1 MPTHHSDPLPDVEVY
16 EAPVLGSP
24 VLVTAVTLFSA
35 TVDPDGGVIDFGG
48 G

>member
-1 MPTHHSDPLPDVEVY
+1 MTTTHPDPSSDVETY
-16 EAPVLGSP
+16 DAPVLGHA
-24 VLVTAVTLFSA
+24 VLVTTVTLFSA